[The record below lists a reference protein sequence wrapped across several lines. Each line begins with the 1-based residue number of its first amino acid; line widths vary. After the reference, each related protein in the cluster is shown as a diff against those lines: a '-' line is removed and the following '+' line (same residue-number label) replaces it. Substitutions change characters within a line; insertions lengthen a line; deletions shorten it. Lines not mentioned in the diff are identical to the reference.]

1 MGERD
6 DPEDRRR
13 RLKVMKEE
21 ESKMDLEGPKLDAA
35 RWHAKFNSAPYMIL
49 RDIKRFGIVFR
60 NKVQ

>member
-1 MGERD
+1 M
-6 DPEDRRR
+6 
-13 RLKVMKEE
+13 KVMKEE

-35 RWHAKFNSAPYMIL
+35 RWNAKFNSAPYMIL